1 MKYEI
6 KQKDRNKIVPY
17 AEFNH
22 RDDEIEFVITIVNP
36 KIKNKSKYNIEENN
50 RQCFPPITR

>member
-1 MKYEI
+1 M
-6 KQKDRNKIVPY
+6 PSMY

-36 KIKNKSKYNIEENN
+36 KIKNKSKYNIEENDG
-50 RQCFPPITR
+50 QSFPPIELQS